1 MTEEPCSFCHATGFV
16 GTALCQECRGRVWLY
31 LGPAREA
38 TPTRIVG
45 TDGSVEV
52 VQESGSLRCARVA
65 LALGLVA
72 HQAANSE
79 DDVTEEKA
87 KSITIVGGRAGAGGR
102 GGNTVFDAGSTPYQ
116 IDIAF
121 VVEKLNK
128 GLDAI
133 VSTSRLPD
141 GEMIFRVGAREIL
154 KIDAEGRFIREG
166 GTVAEDRDVALVL
179 RAWLGYCCAAMGRE
193 QDRLIAAENR
203 IAELERLLATGAL

>member
-1 MTEEPCSFCHATGFV
+1 
-16 GTALCQECRGRVWLY
+16 
-31 LGPAREA
+31 
-38 TPTRIVG
+38 
-45 TDGSVEV
+45 
-52 VQESGSLRCARVA
+52 
-65 LALGLVA
+65 
-72 HQAANSE
+72 
-79 DDVTEEKA
+79 VTEEKA

-133 VSTSRLPD
+133 VSTSRLYYGTGVGVDAPD

-166 GTVAEDRDVALVL
+166 GTVAEDKDVALVL

-193 QDRLIAAENR
+193 QDRLIAADNR